1 MPQIS
6 KVERDHDIKQVSRLD
21 DLKPAT
27 EKTVS
32 KAIPQI
38 RGKPEIQDTSQA
50 LTSSMNAAK
59 QASIAAIR
67 HAKTISDS
75 SDKSEDQEAIEK
87 MEASVRN
94 AAADSTNAALGAKDA
109 LKRQIKKKSPDI
121 KNTKDIKNG
130 TRSIRKAD
138 RAIKSATEASQIAA
152 KTANQAA
159 KEAAITSTKVATT
172 RKAERLAKKSAE
184 WVKKIVKGIRKV
196 YRLRN
201 GDVQLRETVAAHGD
215 AGQDHDHPGSDK
227 GEQQRDGDV
236 AGRAG
241 KTRRHHQ
248 EYR

>member
-109 LKRQIKKKSPDI
+109 LKRQIKKEIQRILRTGLALSAKLTEQSRVQLKQARLLP
-121 KNTKDIKNG
+121 KQQ
-130 TRSIRKAD
+130 IRQQRKLLLL
-138 RAIKSATEASQIAA
+138 RQRLLLQEKLSA
-152 KTANQAA
+152 
-159 KEAAITSTKVATT
+159 
-172 RKAERLAKKSAE
+172 
-184 WVKKIVKGIRKV
+184 W
-196 YRLRN
+196 LRN
-201 GDVQLRETVAAHGD
+201 Q
-215 AGQDHDHPGSDK
+215 PSGS
-227 GEQQRDGDV
+227 
-236 AGRAG
+236 
-241 KTRRHHQ
+241 RR
-248 EYR
+248 